1 MKSTIASFAVVL
13 SFFAAGSAAAQGQS
27 DFAYQKAL
35 LSRPLAPADKA
46 FCDGKAGEAKS
57 AASDACRV
65 TRAFLVDIAA
75 GADKGFP
82 PITDIT
88 YARNDAEIG
97 KIMDKM

>member
-1 MKSTIASFAVVL
+1 MKTMIALFAVVL
-13 SFFAAGSAAAQGQS
+13 ALCAAGNAAAQGQS
-27 DFAYQKAL
+27 DFAYQKTL

-46 FCDGKAGEAKS
+46 FCDAKAGAAKS
-57 AASDACRV
+57 TASDACRV
-65 TRAFLVDIAA
+65 TRLFLVDIAA

-82 PITDIT
+82 PATDVT